1 MPPLRTTTL
10 MSLLVLGIGVT
21 GTAWLS
27 ELTYTSSPVLAA
39 EAPHAGHTHAPTHR
53 PRPHVPPSR
62 EQAVAATAPQP
73 VPMVPV
79 HAATP
84 KPVPQTRVASAPRLI
99 PVYMPS
105 PRYPMSV
112 LRRHG
117 QGEVVLRVVLNGS
130 GSVARLSV
138 GRSSG
143 DPELDQA
150 AVDAVRTWRF
160 RPSSGRVAGVAADL
174 PVRFE
179 LASA

>member
-10 MSLLVLGIGVT
+10 MSLLVLGIGIT

-27 ELTYTSSPVLAA
+27 ELTYTSTPVLAA
-39 EAPHAGHTHAPTHR
+39 MPGKGGHQRPTHR
-53 PRPHVPPSR
+53 PRPHVPPTR
-62 EQAVAATAPQP
+62 EQEAVAAAVPPVAPAAAPKTAPQ
-73 VPMVPV
+73 V
-79 HAATP
+79 
-84 KPVPQTRVASAPRLI
+84 RVASAPRLI

-105 PRYPMSV
+105 PRYPMSA

-117 QGEVVLRVVLNGS
+117 QGEVVLRVVLTGS
-130 GSVARLSV
+130 GSVARLSI

-150 AVDAVRTWRF
+150 AEDAVRMWRF
-160 RPSSGRVAGVAADL
+160 QPPPGHVEGMAANL

-179 LASA
+179 LSEA